1 MYEVGDIMFQQN
13 TIRIRVIFP
22 PKTPKKGSKLIKTT
36 CDGMQVYLYKHE
48 LSTIE
53 KSRAKTIVVMGGTNT
68 GKTLF
73 LNSYVNF

>member
-1 MYEVGDIMFQQN
+1 MYDVDFIMDQQN
-13 TIRIRVIFP
+13 TIRIKVVLP

-36 CDGMQVYLYKHE
+36 RDGMQVYLYKHE